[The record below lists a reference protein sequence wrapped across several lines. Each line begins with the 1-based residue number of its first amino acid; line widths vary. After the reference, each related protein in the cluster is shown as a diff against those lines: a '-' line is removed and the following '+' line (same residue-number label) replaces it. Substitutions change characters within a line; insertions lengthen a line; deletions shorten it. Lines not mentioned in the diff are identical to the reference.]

1 MSWSNNNEFV
11 QKLTTQNIF
20 EKQTTRK
27 FDKPGF
33 DQFPTVAVLILLI
46 WGFGMVHIMGIDPK
60 QAHIAYLVVKIN
72 HYGFGTCVLVWS
84 KVYDGVGN
92 DKHYTILV

>member
-1 MSWSNNNEFV
+1 
-11 QKLTTQNIF
+11 
-20 EKQTTRK
+20 
-27 FDKPGF
+27 
-33 DQFPTVAVLILLI
+33 
-46 WGFGMVHIMGIDPK
+46 MGIDPK